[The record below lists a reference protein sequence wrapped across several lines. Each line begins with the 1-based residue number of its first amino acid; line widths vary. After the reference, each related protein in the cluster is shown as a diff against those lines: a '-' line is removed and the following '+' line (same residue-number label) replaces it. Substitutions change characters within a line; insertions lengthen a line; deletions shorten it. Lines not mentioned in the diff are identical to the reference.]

1 MDIRKLGEDCSGC
14 GESLG
19 YKGLTI
25 REVEVLKWCATGKT
39 AAEVA
44 LILDVTARTVN
55 FHIGKAIHKIGACNK
70 MSAVVQATKDGVI

>member
-1 MDIRKLGEDCSGC
+1 MKIRRLGDKCTTSE
-14 GESLG
+14 ENLT
-19 YKGLTI
+19 YKGLTM
-25 REVEVLKWCATGKT
+25 REVEVLKWSATGKT

-55 FHIGKAIHKIGACNK
+55 FHVGKAIQKIGACNK

>member
-1 MDIRKLGEDCSGC
+1 MGIRKLGNDRTASAET
-14 GESLG
+14 LT
-19 YKGLTI
+19 YKGLTF

-55 FHIGKAIHKIGACNK
+55 FHVGKAIQKIGACNK
-70 MSAVVQATKDGVI
+70 MSAVVQAAKDGVI

>member
-1 MDIRKLGEDCSGC
+1 METRKLGEDCTASA
-14 GESLG
+14 EMLA

-44 LILDVTARTVN
+44 LILDVTPRTVN
-55 FHIGKAIHKIGACNK
+55 FHVGKAIQKIGACNK

>member
-1 MDIRKLGEDCSGC
+1 MGIRKLGEDCTTNA
-14 GESLG
+14 ETLA

-25 REVEVLKWCATGKT
+25 REVEVLKWSATGKT

-55 FHIGKAIHKIGACNK
+55 FHVGKAIQKIGACNK

>member
-1 MDIRKLGEDCSGC
+1 MDIGKRGDGC
-14 GESLG
+14 TTRAETLT

-55 FHIGKAIHKIGACNK
+55 FHVGKAIQKIGACNK